1 MKINYLRMEEMVKHI
16 PKEERLKW
24 ARAFLEVMGF
34 ADLKDLLHEHI
45 DSQTPENFYPT
56 LQVLVE
62 VLEHYKDAVEA
73 LKEEDS
79 CG

>member
-1 MKINYLRMEEMVKHI
+1 MKINYLRMEEMVKNL
-16 PKEERLKW
+16 PLEERLKW

-34 ADLKDLLHEHI
+34 EDLKDLLHEHI

-62 VLEHYKDAVEA
+62 VLIPG
-73 LKEEDS
+73 S
-79 CG
+79 CSTATGRAPF